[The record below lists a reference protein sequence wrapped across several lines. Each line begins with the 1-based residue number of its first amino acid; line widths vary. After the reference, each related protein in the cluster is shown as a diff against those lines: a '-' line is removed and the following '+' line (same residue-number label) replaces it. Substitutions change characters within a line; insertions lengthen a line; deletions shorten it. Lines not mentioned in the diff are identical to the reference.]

1 MEINFSVM
9 EFKKDWSLAYFLYYI
24 CQIGIWLTI
33 INAVIMLMINSS
45 NYVSEDGTYFI
56 HSIPVVLNI
65 EGLDSLND
73 IEIDDATVNIYNTLK
88 ANIGIQASFQ
98 DHLPA
103 FLFYSGL
110 KAYSTILVLVV
121 LYFFAKVL
129 RNVAEGNPFD
139 ITNSKY
145 LYIIGWTLFLTSA
158 LNIFISFL
166 PLPLLDSISLPK
178 GYEFSSLQGLEDF
191 MMIGIFIIVLG
202 YVFKEGNRIYEEQK
216 LTV

>member
-1 MEINFSVM
+1 M

-33 INAVIMLMINSS
+33 INAVIMLMFNSS

-73 IEIDDATVNIYNTLK
+73 IETNDAKVNIYNTLK
-88 ANIGIQASFQ
+88 ANIALQASFQ

-103 FLFYSGL
+103 FLFYNGL

-158 LNIFISFL
+158 LNIFIRFL
-166 PLPLLDSISLPK
+166 PLPLLDSISLPE
-178 GYEFSSLQGLEDF
+178 GYEFSSLQGFEDF

-202 YVFKEGNRIYEEQK
+202 YVFKEGNRIY
-216 LTV
+216 

>member
-1 MEINFSVM
+1 M

-33 INAVIMLMINSS
+33 INAVIMISLNFNLFI
-45 NYVSEDGTYFI
+45 SEDGTYLV
-56 HSIPVVLNI
+56 HSVPVVLNI
-65 EGLDSLND
+65 DGLDGLDD
-73 IEIDDATVNIYNTLK
+73 IETDDVNINIYNTLK
-88 ANIGIQASFQ
+88 ANVGIRASFQ
-98 DHLPA
+98 DHFLA
-103 FLFYSGL
+103 FLFYNGL
-110 KAYSTILVLVV
+110 KAYSTILILVV

-158 LNIFISFL
+158 LNVFMGFL
-166 PLPLLDSISLPK
+166 PLPLLDSLSLPD
-178 GYEFSSLQGLEDF
+178 GYEFSSLQGLDDF
-191 MMIGIFIIVLG
+191 MLIGIFIIVLG

>member
-1 MEINFSVM
+1 M

-33 INAVIMLMINSS
+33 INAVIMLMFNSS
-45 NYVSEDGTYFI
+45 NYISEDGTYFI

-65 EGLDSLND
+65 EGLDSLDD
-73 IEIDDATVNIYNTLK
+73 IQTNDATVNIYNTLK
-88 ANIGIQASFQ
+88 ANIGLQASFQ

-103 FLFYSGL
+103 FLFYNGL

-145 LYIIGWTLFLTSA
+145 LYIIGWTLFLTST
-158 LNIFISFL
+158 LNIFIRFL
-166 PLPLLDSISLPK
+166 PLPLLDSISLPE
-178 GYEFSSLQGLEDF
+178 GYEFSSLQGFPDF

-202 YVFKEGNRIYEEQK
+202 YVFKEGTRIYEEQK